1 MFKKV
6 LVEMRQ
12 RVRNGKMT
20 LTLHAVDEMYDDDL
34 LPSDIEHCI
43 LFGAINERQW
53 DEDWHEWKYVIEGT
67 ATDDSPLEAV
77 AKLGRDGDTVV
88 ITVYRL
94 F

>member
-43 LFGAINERQW
+43 LFGAINERQ
-53 DEDWHEWKYVIEGT
+53 
-67 ATDDSPLEAV
+67 
-77 AKLGRDGDTVV
+77 
-88 ITVYRL
+88 
-94 F
+94 